1 MKITGPK
8 LWWCPPPLNTPP
20 TQTNR
25 NGPSAARSGRTSGTQ
40 RMSGPRSQGT
50 GSGGKRR
57 GVQPARNQIPP
68 LAIND
73 SGSEA
78 DEDLLKDG
86 RDHDNLEN
94 LLDGLHINGNS
105 QGRDDFQNA
114 FPVHSD
120 EDTKRE

>member
-1 MKITGPK
+1 MVV
-8 LWWCPPPLNTPP
+8 PPSLNTPP

-57 GVQPARNQIPP
+57 GVQPAMNQMPP
-68 LAIND
+68 LEIND

-78 DEDLLKDG
+78 VEDLLKDA
-86 RDHDNLEN
+86 RDHDNLEIC
-94 LLDGLHINGNS
+94 LLESI
-105 QGRDDFQNA
+105 
-114 FPVHSD
+114 
-120 EDTKRE
+120 